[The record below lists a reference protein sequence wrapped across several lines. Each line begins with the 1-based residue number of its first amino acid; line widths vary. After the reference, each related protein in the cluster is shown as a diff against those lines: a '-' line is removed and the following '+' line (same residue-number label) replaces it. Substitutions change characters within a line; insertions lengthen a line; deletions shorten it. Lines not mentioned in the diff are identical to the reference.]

1 MTKRKEDSVVVT
13 ESQASTGKLDKEK
26 RRLGSHYHK
35 ARQVQGNWTKRKR
48 KEDSAAVIRKPDV
61 AGKLD
66 KEKD

>member
-1 MTKRKEDSVVVT
+1 MTKRKEDSAVVT

-35 ARQVQGNWTKRKR
+35 ARQVQGNWTKRK
-48 KEDSAAVIRKPDV
+48 EDSAAVIRKPDV